1 VSYYRVER
9 QNDDDKRH
17 TIMSRKLKTEVK
29 KYEDDML
36 ASFENE
42 EWQPVANL
50 DEEIARYAA
59 SAAATL
65 TKDKRINIRLSSRD
79 LEDIQMRAA
88 EEGMPYQTLIASIVH
103 KYASGRLVET
113 ISRPTKRSTGRANKL
128 RAG

>member
-1 VSYYRVER
+1 
-9 QNDDDKRH
+9 
-17 TIMSRKLKTEVK
+17 MSRKIKAEK
-29 KYEDDML
+29 KQYEDDIL
-36 ASFENE
+36 ESYESG
-42 EWQPVANL
+42 EWKSVANL
-50 DEEIARYAA
+50 DEEIARYAS

-103 KYASGRLVET
+103 KYASGRLVEPA
-113 ISRPTKRSTGRANKL
+113 SRQPKRSTGREKKL